1 VLDILYSVPENVENY
16 RKCRI
21 FITVK
26 RKSALKFCIL
36 SSENGCFKVYCFEDI
51 KMWIFDVLTEKTGHF
66 CWTKRLLK
74 HALFIDSFST
84 FYKSWFRHENSDFR
98 KNYTENDVKYF
109 GCFSGFDIFEGP
121 KIRVL
126 GILDLL
132 GFRSGKLAVFSVF
145 KCNAI
150 LIRFF
155 AFLFP
160 FFDP

>member
-1 VLDILYSVPENVENY
+1 MSNFHHGKTKICPKILYIML
-16 RKCRI
+16 RKW
-21 FITVK
+21 
-26 RKSALKFCIL
+26 
-36 SSENGCFKVYCFEDI
+36 CFKVYYFEDI
-51 KMWIFDVLTEKTGHF
+51 KMWIFDVLTQKTGHF

-84 FYKSWFRHENSDFR
+84 FFKTWFRHQNSDFR

-109 GCFSGFDIFEGP
+109 RCFSGFDIFEGP

-132 GFRSGKLAVFSVF
+132 SFRSEKLPVFSVF